1 MTFLFRFCEFHVL
14 ERFLLFSLTS
24 TELIFLLTWRL
35 LFPVWLVAWTFHFFN
50 RYCNSHLQVLGI
62 VPKKNRRKKPCETG
76 ENEVNSSSSTCESTL
91 RTDVLTSPCSSN
103 MSSLPPQIFPVRLKK
118 PKTQPM
124 KRSYT
129 NIPAIEELRD
139 GRKKWRKDRADLFS
153 IYGKNFHDFPSILVV
168 VSLRHVISC
177 FCTE

>member
-1 MTFLFRFCEFHVL
+1 
-14 ERFLLFSLTS
+14 
-24 TELIFLLTWRL
+24 
-35 LFPVWLVAWTFHFFN
+35 
-50 RYCNSHLQVLGI
+50 
-62 VPKKNRRKKPCETG
+62 
-76 ENEVNSSSSTCESTL
+76 
-91 RTDVLTSPCSSN
+91 

-153 IYGKNFHDFPSILVV
+153 IYGKNFRDFPSILVV